1 MQKNNKERKMEDIV
15 HLEYLSKLKFTD
27 AERESFENEFKNII
41 AFVDEIANLE
51 LEDEVDK
58 DKAISINELR
68 ADEECPSISQE
79 EALQNAPIQKDG
91 CYVTPLVV
99 D

>member
-1 MQKNNKERKMEDIV
+1 MEDIV
-15 HLEYLSKLKFTD
+15 HLEYLSKLKFAD
-27 AERESFENEFKNII
+27 AEKESFENEFSSII
-41 AFVDEIANLE
+41 AFVNEIVELE
-51 LEDEVDK
+51 LPDDLDI
-58 DKAISINELR
+58 DKAITLNDLR
-68 ADEECPSISQE
+68 ADEAQPSISQE

>member
-1 MQKNNKERKMEDIV
+1 MEDIV
-15 HLEYLSKLKFTD
+15 HLEYLSKLKFAD
-27 AERESFENEFKNII
+27 AEKEAFENEFKNII
-41 AFVDEIANLE
+41 AFVNEIVELE
-51 LEDEVDK
+51 LPDDLDI
-58 DKAISINELR
+58 DKAITLNDLR
-68 ADEECPSISQE
+68 ADEAKPSISQE

>member
-1 MQKNNKERKMEDIV
+1 MEDIV
-15 HLEYLSKLKFTD
+15 HLEYLSKLKF
-27 AERESFENEFKNII
+27 AESERDSFENEFKNII

-51 LEDEVDK
+51 LPDELDV
-58 DKAISINELR
+58 DKAISLNDLR
-68 ADEECPSISQE
+68 PDEQKARMPQE
-79 EALQNAPIQKDG
+79 DALQNAPIQKDG

>member
-1 MQKNNKERKMEDIV
+1 MEDIV
-15 HLEYLSKLKFTD
+15 HLEYLSKLKF
-27 AERESFENEFKNII
+27 AENERAAFENEFSSIVK
-41 AFVDEIANLE
+41 FVNEIVELE
-51 LEDEVDK
+51 LPDDLDI
-58 DKAISINELR
+58 DKAITLSDLR
-68 ADEECPSISQE
+68 ADEALPSISQE

>member
-1 MQKNNKERKMEDIV
+1 MEDIV
-15 HLEYLSKLKFTD
+15 HLEYLSKLKFTED
-27 AERESFENEFKNII
+27 ERDSFVNEFKNII

-68 ADEECPSISQE
+68 ADEERPSISQE